1 MREARLRRAVYRVG
15 RAVESAQKMKDRH
28 LHDLVGDALAERES
42 KIFLLREVGREDLA
56 EYAEALDHVPTKE
69 ELDDLFRKEAEPDES
84 PMPDRVNG
92 TPWWKFWSYFGR

>member
-56 EYAEALDHVPTKE
+56 EYAEALDHVPTTE
-69 ELDDLFRKEAEPDES
+69 ELDRLFKKDEPEETT
-84 PMPDRVNG
+84 MPERVNG
-92 TPWWKFWSYFGR
+92 SRWWQFWR